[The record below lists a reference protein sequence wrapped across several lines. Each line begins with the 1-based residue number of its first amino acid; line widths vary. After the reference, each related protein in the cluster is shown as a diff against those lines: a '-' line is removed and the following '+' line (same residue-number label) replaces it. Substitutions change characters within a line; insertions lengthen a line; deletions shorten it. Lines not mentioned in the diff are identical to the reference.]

1 LTVAYNGAAFHG
13 FARQEGLPT
22 VQGELESALATL
34 LRREVPTT
42 GAGRTDTGV
51 HAHGQVVSFPIA
63 PDELAP
69 RSLRKLQTSLN
80 ALTCNDLVIRDV
92 TEKPAGFSARFSAIE
107 REYRYRLYTRE
118 APPLFL
124 APFVWWVPRD
134 KNTPLDITA
143 MKQAASLLI
152 GEHDFAS
159 FCVAKSAEG
168 IRTMRELKEI
178 FIFGI
183 QHLGEPCIVIQ
194 VRGNAFLHSMVRVI
208 VGSLVE
214 VGKRNR
220 PPEWLGEVLA
230 ARDRRAAGQTA
241 PAQGLTLWQVRYPQQ

>member
-1 LTVAYNGAAFHG
+1 
-13 FARQEGLPT
+13 
-22 VQGELESALATL
+22 
-34 LRREVPTT
+34 
-42 GAGRTDTGV
+42 
-51 HAHGQVVSFPIA
+51 
-63 PDELAP
+63 
-69 RSLRKLQTSLN
+69 
-80 ALTCNDLVIRDV
+80 
-92 TEKPAGFSARFSAIE
+92 
-107 REYRYRLYTRE
+107 
-118 APPLFL
+118 
-124 APFVWWVPRD
+124 VPRD
-134 KNTPLDITA
+134 KDTPLDVTA

-168 IRTMRELKEI
+168 IRTVRELKEI

-230 ARDRRAAGQTA
+230 AQDRRAAGQTA
-241 PAQGLTLWQVRYPQQ
+241 PAQGLTFWRVGY